1 MTQENAH
8 FDANHVPTL
17 QAVSSTDGVTP
28 INVYADPSTHR
39 LLIDATAG
47 VVGPLT
53 STDGAIALWDGTTG
67 LTLKDST
74 LVPGGVVAAPSTT
87 ATPVFTSYYGANTKA
102 LGDPVAW
109 LQFKVGATTY
119 KIPLYT

>member
-1 MTQENAH
+1 MADNAH
-8 FDANHVPTL
+8 FDENHVPTL
-17 QAVSSTDGVTP
+17 LAVSSVDGVTP
-28 INVYADPSTHR
+28 VTVYADPSTHR
-39 LLIDATAG
+39 LLVDSTSG
-47 VVGPLT
+47 VVGPVS

-67 LTLKDST
+67 QTIKDST

-87 ATPVFTSYYGANTKA
+87 ATPVFTSFYGGNTKA